1 MKDFIKKYKHGIPI
15 IVYMIVYLIIFFV
28 IERVEVDNYT
38 IIHLP
43 IDDKI
48 PFIEYFIVPY
58 TMWFMYVAVFVAV
71 MVFFDKDEYTRL
83 FTTLVTGMTLFLIVS
98 TLWPNMHELR
108 AQADLSGNS
117 IFVQMIRDL
126 YETDTPTNLI
136 PSIHVYNS
144 IMIHVAVM
152 HSSFMKKHKVITWIS
167 GILCTLIVLS
177 TMFIKQH
184 SIIDVIVAIVLA
196 VVMYLAVYVG
206 KLNFFKFRRK

>member
-1 MKDFIKKYKHGIPI
+1 MRDFIKKYRHGIPI
-15 IVYMIVYLIIFFV
+15 IVYMVIYLFIFFV
-28 IERVEVDNYT
+28 IERREVDSYT

-48 PFIEYFIVPY
+48 PFVEFFVVPY
-58 TMWFMYVAVFVAV
+58 MMWFMYVALFVAV

-117 IFVQMIRDL
+117 IFAQMIRNL

-144 IMIHVAVM
+144 IMIHVSVL
-152 HSSFMKKHKVITWIS
+152 HSSFMKKHKVVTWLS

-184 SIIDVIVAIVLA
+184 SIIDVIVAMVLA